1 MNRYQN
7 SSTILDR
14 NGKRRKA
21 TIILPTPEMSVT
33 DTYIRTTTVERLDLL
48 AWKYYQDPE
57 LWWII
62 SAANPELRKDSLYL
76 EPGIQVRVPRDYQ
89 VVLQLFIDQNS
100 FR

>member
-7 SSTILDR
+7 STTIIDQ

-48 AWKYYQDPE
+48 AHAFYNDVT
-57 LWWII
+57 LWWAIA
-62 SAANPELRKDSLYL
+62 AANGLGKGSLY
-76 EPGIQVRVPRDYQ
+76 VPVDSIIRIPDASTINE
-89 VVLQLFIDQNS
+89 LIERINNT
-100 FR
+100 R

>member
-14 NGKRRKA
+14 SGKRRKS

-48 AWKYYQDPE
+48 AYAFYNDVT
-57 LWWII
+57 LWWAIAAANGLGKGSLYVPANSLLRIPDII
-62 SAANPELRKDSLYL
+62 S
-76 EPGIQVRVPRDYQ
+76 
-89 VVLQLFIDQNS
+89 IDQQTQTINTN
-100 FR
+100 R

>member
-48 AWKYYQDPE
+48 AHAFYNDVT
-57 LWWII
+57 LWWAIA
-62 SAANPELRKDSLYL
+62 AANGLGKGSLY
-76 EPGIQVRVPRDYQ
+76 VPVDSIIRIPDASTINE
-89 VVLQLFIDQNS
+89 LIERINNT
-100 FR
+100 R

>member
-48 AWKYYQDPE
+48 AHAFYNDVT
-57 LWWII
+57 LWWAIA
-62 SAANPELRKDSLYL
+62 AANGLGKGSLY
-76 EPGIQVRVPRDYQ
+76 VPTNSLLRIPDI
-89 VVLQLFIDQNS
+89 LSIDQQTQTINTN
-100 FR
+100 R